1 MKRFLLVLCM
11 FLGGAGLGVYLFTTP
26 GCACESVFPERIYS
40 LYALNPARDRAPER
54 VADKFLRD
62 QSKGKCEPAGSDLC
76 KYALQIPLSDWR
88 LEAREDDRARV
99 GLYYYVH
106 LKGDRSDEP
115 RAEAAVWVD
124 FNEDHWQV
132 SGFQVPR

>member
-1 MKRFLLVLCM
+1 M
-11 FLGGAGLGVYLFTTP
+11 FLGAAGLGVYLFTTP
-26 GCACESVFPERIYS
+26 GCACESIFPERIYS
-40 LYALNPARDRAPER
+40 LYALNPARDRAPEQ
-54 VADKFLRD
+54 VADKFLRG

-106 LKGDRSDEP
+106 LKGDRPDDP
-115 RAEAAVWVD
+115 WAEAAVWVD
-124 FNEDHWQV
+124 LDGDHWQV
-132 SGFQVPR
+132 TDFSVP